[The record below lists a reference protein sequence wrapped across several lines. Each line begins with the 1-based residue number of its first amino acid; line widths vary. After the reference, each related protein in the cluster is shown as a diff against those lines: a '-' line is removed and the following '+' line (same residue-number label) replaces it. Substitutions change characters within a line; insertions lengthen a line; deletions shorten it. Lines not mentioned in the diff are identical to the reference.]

1 MKQIRL
7 VAFTCKAK
15 DLPSKLQEELEKV
28 EKKIQESKRNI

>member
-15 DLPSKLQEELEKV
+15 DLPSKLQEELKKA
-28 EKKIQESKRNI
+28 EKKMQESKRLA